1 MSSCIFN
8 VFCFL
13 FKDATSK
20 ESSHHELASAST
32 VSVSKNI
39 NDSNIEDVEKASSN
53 DGLINDGNNDSD
65 EVVVEAKRRRKSPPV
80 QIRQK
85 EQEEGGGL
93 FSPQRPPSSSLSEPS
108 CEEPK
113 RLSLK
118 SPLDLEA
125 VTRGRDEAMSPRNKS
140 ETEMASGSIQAALA
154 ALQAGQSSLN
164 QVCKRILPN
173 YE

>member
-1 MSSCIFN
+1 MC
-8 VFCFL
+8 FCNFL
-13 FKDATSK
+13 KDAK
-20 ESSHHELASAST
+20 ETNEAG
-32 VSVSKNI
+32 SKNI
-39 NDSNIEDVEKASSN
+39 NDSNIEEVEKASSN
-53 DGLINDGNNDSD
+53 DGNNDTD
-65 EVVVEAKRRRKSPPV
+65 DVVVEAKRRRKSPPV